1 MLTHSAY
8 ICSMGNI
15 TVRAVAL
22 PHCEDILV
30 KEAESL
36 SIQPSSISASGIE
49 FSANLQKIYRFL
61 IENRSAS
68 RLIFPLGKFSLDT
81 QKDLYD
87 AVAGIPWEDHL
98 DSAGSFIIDSSV
110 KSHLFKHTNFPVLK
124 AKDAIV
130 DRLRTKTGSRPNI
143 DNENPGVRLFLR
155 VFRND
160 AEISIDIGGGSRHQ
174 RGYRKKNVAAP
185 LRENLAAAILY
196 RAGWPETA
204 AGGGAFHDPFCGSGT
219 LCVEAALMAAGIA
232 PGADREKTGIR
243 QWKLHDRTLW
253 ETLVEEYRQSN
264 KKSLESYKKNSLS
277 ITGTDID
284 PDCVAAARINA
295 ATAGLE
301 GCISFSSSSV
311 HTVHPVSRDISG
323 LIATNPP
330 YGERLENDLQAR
342 VIYTDMGVSLR
353 QNFSGW
359 KLSFLAPDK
368 ELGLMTGIQA
378 GKIHKLSNGSI
389 PVQLIHGVIPEFV
402 LSAGSEMFI
411 NRLKKNRRQLQSYL
425 KKSGTTCYRLY
436 DKDMP
441 EYAFAV
447 DLYEENYCHLQE
459 YSAPSTIDPANVRR
473 RRREALEGLLNYLPF
488 GSEGIFLKERRKLGA
503 SDRYAGQAQNETR
516 YICKEGNLKFFVNFT
531 DYLDTGLF
539 LDSRELRKKIAR
551 LSEGNRFLNLFAY
564 TCTASVAAAAAGARS
579 TVSVD
584 TSATYLK
591 WGEANMRL
599 NGLSL
604 TKNSREI
611 SDTFAWLKKAR
622 REKSRFD
629 LIYVDP
635 PTYSNSKSRRGDFDI
650 QRDHA
655 SLLEMC
661 LDVLSPQGTILFCT
675 NFTRFEPDKELF
687 SKYAVTETT
696 QETIPQDFA
705 HKGKIHRSFL
715 IKKDSSL
722 DSRRIQG

>member
-1 MLTHSAY
+1 
-8 ICSMGNI
+8 MGNI

-36 SIQPSSISASGIE
+36 NLQPTSVSASGIE
-49 FSANLQKIYRFL
+49 FSASLQKIYRFL
-61 IENRSAS
+61 IENRTAS
-68 RLIFPLGKFSLDT
+68 RLIFPLGKFSL
-81 QKDLYD
+81 QSQNDLYD
-87 AVAGIPWEDHL
+87 AIAGIQWEDHL
-98 DSAGSFIIDSSV
+98 SSTGSFIIDSSV
-110 KSHLFKHTNFPVLK
+110 KSRLFKHTNFPVLK

-155 VFRND
+155 VFRD
-160 AEISIDIGGGSRHQ
+160 EAEISVDIGGGSRHQ
-174 RGYRKKNVAAP
+174 RGYRRQSVAAP

-204 AGGGAFHDPFCGSGT
+204 SEGGSFHDPFCGSGT
-219 LCVEAALMAAGIA
+219 LCIEAALMAAGIV
-232 PGADREKTGIR
+232 PGADRGRIGIP
-243 QWKLHDRTLW
+243 QWKIHDSALW
-253 ETLVEEYRQSN
+253 EKLVEEYRQSN
-264 KKSLESYKKNSLS
+264 RECLESYKKNPLS

-284 PDCVAAARINA
+284 AECIRAASRNA
-295 ATAGLE
+295 AVAGLE
-301 GCISFSSSSV
+301 TCLRFSTVSV
-311 HTVHPVSRDISG
+311 HNAESAPDSVPG
-323 LIATNPP
+323 LVATNPP
-330 YGERLENDLQAR
+330 YGERLENDLQVR

-353 QNFSGW
+353 RNFNGW
-359 KLSFLAPDK
+359 KLSFLTPDK

-389 PVQLIHGVIPEFV
+389 PVQLIHSLIPDFN
-402 LSAGSEMFI
+402 LTPGSEMFI
-411 NRLKKNRRQLQSYL
+411 NRLRKNQRQLQSYL
-425 KKSGTTCYRLY
+425 KKNSVSCYRLY

-447 DLYEENYCHLQE
+447 DLYEEKYCHLQE
-459 YSAPSTIDPANVRR
+459 YSAPSTIDPASVRR
-473 RRREALEGLLNYLPF
+473 RRREALEGLLSYLPY
-488 GSEGIFLKERRKLGA
+488 GCEGIFLKERRKLSV
-503 SDRYAGQAQNETR
+503 SDRYAGQAHTETR
-516 YICKEGNLKFFVNFT
+516 YIVKEGVLKFYVNFT
-531 DYLDTGLF
+531 DYLDTGVF
-539 LDSRELRKKIAR
+539 LDSRELRRKIA
-551 LSEGNRFLNLFAY
+551 SMADGKRFLNLFAY

-591 WGEANMRL
+591 WGEANFRL
-599 NGLSL
+599 NRLPL
-604 TKNSREI
+604 PRNIREI

-622 REKSRFD
+622 REKARFD

-635 PTYSNSKSRRGDFDI
+635 PTYSNSKSRSGDFDL
-650 QRDHA
+650 QRDHRT
-655 SLLEMC
+655 LLEMC
-661 LDVLSPQGTILFCT
+661 LDILSSDGTLLFCT

-687 SKYAVTETT
+687 SKYQVTETT
-696 QETIPQDFA
+696 EKTVPADFT